1 MTSAPLYCFQGEAT
15 LASLAPERSEPE
27 TSSGRRPDLPT
38 DLPDDPVHVDDA
50 RSRHATPPVEHP
62 VLVETYPHPR
72 PDGRR
77 ALLVTALQNLLR
89 LRVPVLYRNHSLSS
103 QPRRRESK
111 IPIPPVLFQSF
122 ACIADIGFTYI
133 CELVST
139 LRPFGLRLSAGANK
153 LT

>member
-27 TSSGRRPDLPT
+27 ASSGRRPVLPK

-50 RSRHATPPVEHP
+50 RGRHTTPPVEDP

-77 ALLVTALQNLLR
+77 ALLVTALQDLLR
-89 LRVPVLYRNHSLSS
+89 LRVPVLYRNHRSLLSTSS
-103 QPRRRESK
+103 
-111 IPIPPVLFQSF
+111 
-122 ACIADIGFTYI
+122 
-133 CELVST
+133 
-139 LRPFGLRLSAGANK
+139 
-153 LT
+153 